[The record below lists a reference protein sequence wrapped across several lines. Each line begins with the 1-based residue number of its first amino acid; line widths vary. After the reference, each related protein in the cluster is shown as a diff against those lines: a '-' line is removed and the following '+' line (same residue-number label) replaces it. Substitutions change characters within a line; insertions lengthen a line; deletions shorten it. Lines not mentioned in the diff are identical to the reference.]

1 MAAISIRDLTVD
13 FGGQVLAVD
22 KVSLEIESGQFV
34 AIVGPSGCGKSSLI
48 AALAGALPPE
58 AGRVAALPATC
69 LTQRTD
75 LFRDSLADNL
85 RLADP
90 AAPDAALEAALGDAG
105 LTATIAALPGGL
117 ATPLGEAG
125 LGLSGGQARRL
136 AVARARLHDR
146 PLWLMDEPTDGLDA
160 ATAAEVLDR
169 LARAATGRTLV
180 IATHLRRE
188 AALADRIL
196 VLGAGRI
203 AAEARRDSP
212 AVLRI
217 LAGLRPD

>member
-1 MAAISIRDLTVD
+1 MSVCIDLRGVRCTLAGRTVLD
-13 FGGQVLAVD
+13 IDRLVVG
-22 KVSLEIESGQFV
+22 ERV

-58 AGRVAALPATC
+58 AGRAAALPATL

-75 LFRDSLADNL
+75 LFRDSLAENL
-85 RLADP
+85 RLA
-90 AAPDAALEAALGDAG
+90 APLAPVAALEAALADAG
-105 LTATIAALPGGL
+105 LAATVAALPRGL

-146 PLWLMDEPTDGLDA
+146 PLWLLDEPTDGLDA
-160 ATAAEVLDR
+160 ATAAGLLDGIG
-169 LARAATGRTLV
+169 RAATGRTLV

-188 AALADRIL
+188 AALADRIV

-212 AVLRI
+212 TFLRI